1 MNLDRKA
8 IIDQLILKT
17 YKMCKITS
25 FPFDCKKVL
34 KAYGYDCKA
43 YSSLNDKK
51 RKICLGVS
59 DDACIMNGTIY
70 YNDTM
75 LQGRIPFTLMH
86 ELAHILLEHRIKD
99 EEEEHEADYMASN
112 FLAPRIMIHQLC
124 LSNEYKKITADDI
137 HNYFGISIS
146 AANRAVMDYHE
157 WYANIAHTTRK
168 PTDTELK
175 IKELFCIDTT
185 DTKPTVA
192 KKKTRYSKRYEEYAR
207 KSILLQQYG
216 YEPAFYSIYDE

>member
-8 IIDQLILKT
+8 LIDQLILKT
-17 YKMCKITS
+17 YKMCNITS

-112 FLAPRIMIHQLC
+112 LLAPRIMIHQLC
-124 LSNEYKKITADDI
+124 LTNKYQKVTADDI

-146 AANRAVMDYHE
+146 ASNIAVMDYHD

-168 PTDTELK
+168 PSDTELA
-175 IKELFCIDTT
+175 IKDLFVEKPKPRPKRRKRAETNTNYRYLLDTSNDDYFIREMERRRT
-185 DTKPTVA
+185 
-192 KKKTRYSKRYEEYAR
+192 
-207 KSILLQQYG
+207 
-216 YEPAFYSIYDE
+216 EPY